1 MPAAR
6 VHLIRHGEVHN
17 PDRVLYGRLPGYQL
31 SERGH
36 WMAEAAAEL
45 LIADARPIGRLVSSP
60 LERTQ
65 QSAAPVAAAFG
76 LTPVLDE
83 RVIEPT
89 NLFEGS
95 RMRGKGGA
103 LRDPRQWSK
112 LRNPAR
118 PSWGEPYV
126 EIRDRMLDAMID
138 HFKATDTGDLVI
150 VSHQNPIWIT
160 HRAVTGAPLMHNAA
174 SRRCA
179 LSSVTS
185 FDLTET
191 GWLEVDYRE
200 PAAALLVGAIDLGA
214 V

>member
-1 MPAAR
+1 
-6 VHLIRHGEVHN
+6 
-17 PDRVLYGRLPGYQL
+17 
-31 SERGH
+31 
-36 WMAEAAAEL
+36 MAQAAADL
-45 LIADARPIGRLVSSP
+45 LVADARPIGLLVSSP

-65 QSAAPVAAAFG
+65 QSAAPIAAAFG
-76 LTPVLDE
+76 LQPVLDA
-83 RVIEPT
+83 RVIEPS
-89 NLFEGS
+89 NLFEGM
-95 RMRGKGGA
+95 RLRGKGGA
-103 LRDPRQWSK
+103 LRDPGQWLK

-126 EIRDRMLDAMID
+126 DIRERMFGAMID
-138 HFKATDTGDLVI
+138 HLKATDAGDLVI

-160 HRAVTGAPLMHNAA
+160 HRAVAGLPLMHNAA

-179 LSSVTS
+179 LSSITS
-185 FDLTET
+185 FELTNT